1 MQQSLSWL
9 RAILTVLS
17 LTMSA
22 TEFAQTEAKL
32 GAIY

>member
-1 MQQSLSWL
+1 MQQSLSCL

-22 TEFAQTEAKL
+22 TASAQTEAKL
-32 GAIY
+32 GATY